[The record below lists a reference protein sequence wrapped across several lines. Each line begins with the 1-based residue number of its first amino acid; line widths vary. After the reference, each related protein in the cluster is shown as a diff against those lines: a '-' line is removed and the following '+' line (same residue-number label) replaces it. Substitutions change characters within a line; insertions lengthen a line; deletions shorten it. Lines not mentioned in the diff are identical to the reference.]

1 MTADGIDELRQY
13 VSGLKQSRSGDT
25 RLADSI
31 RRFAS
36 KFENATGIHVKV
48 TDHTEGFVGND
59 RLTSEMF
66 QMAAEALSN
75 VHRHTQA
82 RSARVSLSLEGN
94 VIQLQVENDRNQGA
108 DRASNSRRHPF
119 LIGRKRSAEEPR
131 CWWRKGEPFC
141 GWRFRCDRPFG

>member
-25 RLADSI
+25 RIADSI

-48 TDHTEGFVGND
+48 TDQTEGFVGND

-94 VIQLQVENDRNQGA
+94 VIQLQVENDRGQGA
-108 DRASNSRRHPF
+108 DPAQFTPGSISDRAEA
-119 LIGRKRSAEEPR
+119 LGGRTEVLLEEGRTVLRVEVPL
-131 CWWRKGEPFC
+131 
-141 GWRFRCDRPFG
+141 

>member
-1 MTADGIDELRQY
+1 MAMTADGIDELRQY

-36 KFENATGIHVKV
+36 KFEHATGIHVKV
-48 TDHTEGFVGND
+48 TDNTEGFVGND
-59 RLTSEMF
+59 RLTSEIF

-82 RSARVSLSLEGN
+82 RSARVALNLEGN
-94 VIQLQVENDRNQGA
+94 LIKLQVENDCTVGQDRVLFTPGSIS
-108 DRASNSRRHPF
+108 DRAEA
-119 LIGRKRSAEEPR
+119 LGGRTEVLLDEDKTVLRVEVPL
-131 CWWRKGEPFC
+131 
-141 GWRFRCDRPFG
+141 